1 MNSSATPVLQ
11 VVHLSK
17 SFGGLQVTRDVSFSL
32 FAGQRLALIGPN
44 GAGKT
49 TLVNQIAGALPSD
62 AGRIT
67 LHGQDVTR
75 WPGWQRVQRGLVRT
89 FQISRLAADLPAR
102 DQVALAIHQ
111 HQGSIGH
118 MWRSHH
124 RYADIR
130 DEAAQILAELNL
142 SRVASAKPSAM
153 AYGDQRLLEM
163 ALALALRPKVLLLDE
178 PMAGVPRSEAQ
189 LILTALEK
197 LPAELA
203 VVIIEHDM
211 DLVFRFAQH
220 ILVLANGQV
229 LAQGTPAE
237 IRNHPQ
243 VRAVYLG
250 KSLDKSLDKNTD
262 KAGQP

>member
-1 MNSSATPVLQ
+1 MNSRATPVLR
-11 VVHLSK
+11 VENLSK
-17 SFGGLQVTRDVSFSL
+17 SFGGLQVTRDVSLSL
-32 FAGQRLALIGPN
+32 PKGQRLALIGPN

-75 WPGWQRVQRGLVRT
+75 WPGWQRVQSGLVRT
-89 FQISRLAADLPAR
+89 FQISRLAADLPAL

-111 HQGSIGH
+111 RQGSIGR
-118 MWRSHH
+118 MWRSHPH
-124 RYADIR
+124 YADIR
-130 DEAAQILAELNL
+130 DEAASILAELNL
-142 SRVASAKPSAM
+142 SRVASATPSTM

-163 ALALALRPKVLLLDE
+163 ALALALHPKVLLLDE

-189 LILTALEK
+189 LILGALEK
-197 LPAELA
+197 LPEELA
-203 VVIIEHDM
+203 VIIIEHDM
-211 DLVFRFAQH
+211 DLVFRFALH

-229 LAQGTPAE
+229 LAQGTPDE

-250 KSLDKSLDKNTD
+250 KSLDKAAQS
-262 KAGQP
+262 